1 MATYIG
7 GRLGHVELAAHVER
21 SAAFSRSTA
30 TSAGGA
36 SGSSSSGSGPSSA
49 RHDRGFTAGAFDGN
63 RLTVDAGSDAGFTIA
78 DAARF
83 LRDP

>member
-1 MATYIG
+1 MYL
-7 GRLGHVELAAHVER
+7 GRYYFAA
-21 SAAFSRSTA
+21 
-30 TSAGGA
+30 GA
-36 SGSSSSGSGPSSA
+36 S
-49 RHDRGFTAGAFDGN
+49 DGN